1 MAQLVARFHGME
13 EVRGSN
19 PLSSTIVMR
28 RDMSDSLCPDFL
40 LFWQARNEAY
50 RTRGAYRIFGV
61 GLGRVF
67 RLAINVLSGLKFDGF
82 NFAGGHDVLVLLRL
96 SPGIE
101 PKGRGPSWV
110 PGAWL

>member
-1 MAQLVARFHGME
+1 MSAKVSASSAGADLFVAPALTPPKT
-13 EVRGSN
+13 S
-19 PLSSTIVMR
+19 
-28 RDMSDSLCPDFL
+28 
-40 LFWQARNEAY
+40 AY
-50 RTRGAYRIFGV
+50 RTFGV